1 MLERVE
7 EDLRKNRECLNLNIS
22 DSHLNHEQD
31 DEEEDEG
38 SVEVG
43 HVEGGAKPTDESVA
57 ANHHGKE
64 HCCKLWAQISH
75 KAEK

>member
-1 MLERVE
+1 M
-7 EDLRKNRECLNLNIS
+7 I
-22 DSHLNHEQD
+22 SHLHHEQD

-43 HVEGGAKPTDESVA
+43 DVEGGAKPTDQSVA

>member
-1 MLERVE
+1 M
-7 EDLRKNRECLNLNIS
+7 NIIVY
-22 DSHLNHEQD
+22 SHLHHEQY

-43 HVEGGAKPTDESVA
+43 HVEGGAKPTDQSVA